1 MTSVDQAVASVC
13 ILTQCQ
19 CAVLSLETDWP
30 GRVDVV
36 FSVVVNLK
44 QALPWLGIR
53 SVNQPVSLCLR

>member
-13 ILTQCQ
+13 ILTQYQ

-36 FSVVVNLK
+36 LSVVVTLK

-53 SVNQPVSLCLR
+53 SINQPVALCLR